1 MANDHRQTDRVR
13 ILDVQTLSDN
23 WYVLR
28 KYRFLYKR
36 SDGRTEEM
44 AREANTIRHI
54 VPLTELILLT
64 SAAEWRVTSV
74 NSDAITPT
82 SISVRP
88 QSYIGASNVQPV
100 IINGPVVIGSPGVDG
115 IWNTADEWD
124 AARPELRL
132 RLRSVE
138 ERCRP
143 ACRGIDGARAIG
155 IDAHDALRRR
165 SARRRSG
172 GERRREDGIGRQAVP
187 IGDQAG
193 SRIVGSEL
201 RSIDSLLPAQSWN
214 SSQITGTR
222 MLHVPFRGPS
232 EAVQA
237 LLGGQVDLMFATNSV
252 AVPMVQGGKVRGLAV
267 TSPTRLGALP
277 DLPTVAEAGVTGFEI
292 KEWEG
297 LVAPRGTPTA
307 IVDKW
312 NAELTRVM
320 AQADVRTQ
328 LNDLGMTAAAANSP
342 TQFGELIRSQLGYWS
357 QLVKSAGIKAQ

>member
-1 MANDHRQTDRVR
+1 MIPRRHCLGALAGAALATAGLPAHAQADYPDRPIR
-13 ILDVQTLSDN
+13 I
-23 WYVLR
+23 
-28 KYRFLYKR
+28 
-36 SDGRTEEM
+36 
-44 AREANTIRHI
+44 I
-54 VPLTELILLT
+54 VPLPPGSPPDVLARIVGERIQR
-64 SAAEWRVTSV
+64 AWK
-74 NSDAITPT
+74 
-82 SISVRP
+82 
-88 QSYIGASNVQPV
+88 QPV
-100 IINGPVVIGSPGVDG
+100 VVENKPGATGMIGMDAVAKAAPDGYTLGVLFMTHTVLPELFGKMPYDTARDLVPLANLAWLYNVLVVPPSSPVKSVQDLIERAKAAPGKLSFGSGGIGSP
-115 IWNTADEWD
+115 
-124 AARPELRL
+124 
-132 RLRSVE
+132 
-138 ERCRP
+138 
-143 ACRGIDGARAIG
+143 
-155 IDAHDALRRR
+155 AHLL
-165 SARRRSG
+165 
-172 GERRREDGIGRQAVP
+172 GE
-187 IGDQAG
+187 
-193 SRIVGSEL
+193 SF
-201 RSIDSLLPAQSWN
+201 
-214 SSQITGTR
+214 SQITGTR